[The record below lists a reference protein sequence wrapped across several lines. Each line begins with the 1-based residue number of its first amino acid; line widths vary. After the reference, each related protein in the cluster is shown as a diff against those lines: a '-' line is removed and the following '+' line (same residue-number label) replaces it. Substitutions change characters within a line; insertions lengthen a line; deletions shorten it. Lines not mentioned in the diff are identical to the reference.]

1 MPAGS
6 NFIYS
11 FLKKITSFSPKT
23 YWREILALVTLLLC
37 YFFFRSERKEIAS
50 LIPHLKEAQPEWAI
64 IGIVVTVIYIFF
76 QSMMYVYSFRTIGS
90 NLYLTDAVELFLKR
104 NFLSVFLPAGSIS
117 SLAYTPTQLKKRN
130 LSKAHIHQAGA
141 IYAFVGLLTVFIIGI
156 PVILRSVSHIQQLHN
171 AWTGLFALFVLLT
184 LVAVIYYSVKNKGF
198 AYRLTVKYFP
208 SSIHFIE
215 EFRSSQFN
223 KTNYLI
229 TILFSL
235 GIELAG
241 VAHVY
246 IAMMAMGCHPS
257 VEAAFMAYTISVLLM
272 IISPFLRGLGAVE
285 FSMIYILHIYGYN
298 KAEGLG
304 ITILYRIFEFWLP
317 LLSGIFAFAWRG
329 KQLFI
334 RLIPSLAIFGLGII
348 NILSVLTPPIAERIN
363 LLRKHLPFEVIRE
376 SKLLVLFVG
385 VGLIITTA
393 YLIRGYRN
401 AFYVAILFCILS
413 LFGNIVKA
421 WDYEEATISLI
432 VLMLLLIG
440 RKEYRIQSSIKWMR
454 IGLITVLTL
463 LVMVCLLGIVSFN
476 FIAKKHFGID
486 FNWQD
491 SVVHTLKSFFLLYDD
506 SLDPKTHFAKDF
518 LDICRITGM
527 LSWGFLLFALLKPR
541 PLRSL
546 AEDEERN
553 KATSLLKNYSS
564 YGNDYFK
571 IYYDKLFFF
580 SLINEGFISYKIA
593 SGFAICLDEPVC
605 APDDKLEV
613 LQEFEAFCKQQGL
626 KTIYYRVDEN
636 SLPWFNT
643 LGKQKIFIG
652 QEAILEVPKFML
664 SGRDKS
670 SLRNGL
676 NSLKKK
682 NYTTTI
688 IKAPQT
694 DAFVNELKALS
705 DEWLE
710 EFDKEEMV
718 FSQGM
723 FIAEEIKQQ
732 DIIVTK
738 DEYGKAKAFLNIIPN
753 FSIDECTYDL
763 IRKTT
768 DAPGGCMDAL
778 IVKLIEHAKES
789 NIQFLNLGLVPLTG
803 NEHPQS
809 PAEQVMR
816 FASEK
821 LKRFRNYHT
830 LRKFKEKYASIW
842 ANKYIVYGKD
852 FDLLQLPGIL
862 NKIMKP

>member
-1 MPAGS
+1 MAAGS
-6 NFIYS
+6 NSIQF

-37 YFFFRSERKEIAS
+37 YLFFRSERKEIVG
-50 LIPHLKEAQPEWAI
+50 LLPHLKEAQPEWAV

-76 QSMMYVYSFRTIGS
+76 QSMMYVYSFKTIGS
-90 NLYLTDAVELFLKR
+90 RLYLADAAELFLKR

-117 SLAYTPTQLKKRN
+117 SLAYTPSQLRKRN
-130 LSKAHIHQAGA
+130 LSKAHIHQAGG
-141 IYAFVGLLTVFIIGI
+141 IYAFVGMLTVFIIGI
-156 PVILRSVSHIQQLHN
+156 PVILHSISHIHQLHN
-171 AWTGLFALFVLLT
+171 AWAGLLVIFIILAF
-184 LVAVIYYSVKNKGF
+184 VAVIYYSIKNKGF
-198 AYRLTVKYFP
+198 AYRLIVRYFP

-215 EFRSSQFN
+215 EFRSSQFS
-223 KTNYLI
+223 KTNYFV
-229 TILFSL
+229 TILYSL
-235 GIELAG
+235 GIELTG

-246 IAMMAMGCHPS
+246 IAMMAMGCQPS

-317 LLSGIFAFAWRG
+317 LLGGIFAFAWRG

-334 RLIPSLAIFGLGII
+334 RLIPALAIFGLGII
-348 NILSVLTPPIAERIN
+348 NILSVLTPPIAERIK
-363 LLRKHLPFEVIRE
+363 LMRKHLPLEVIQE

-401 AFYVAILFCILS
+401 AFYTAILFCILS
-413 LFGNIVKA
+413 LVGNIIKA
-421 WDYEEATISLI
+421 WDYEEATISFI
-432 VLMLLLIG
+432 VLILLFIG

-454 IGLITVLTL
+454 IGLITVFTVLG
-463 LVMVCLLGIVSFN
+463 MVCLLGIISFY
-476 FIAKKHFGID
+476 FISKRHFGVD
-486 FNWQD
+486 FDWQG
-491 SVVHTLKSFFLLYDD
+491 SVIHTLKSFFLLYDD

-518 LDICRITGM
+518 LGICRITGM

-541 PLRSL
+541 PIKPL
-546 AEDEERN
+546 AGDKERN
-553 KATSLLKNYSS
+553 KAASLLKNYSS
-564 YGNDYFK
+564 YANDYFK

-580 SLINEGFISYKIA
+580 SSINEGFISYKIA

-613 LQEFEAFCKQQGL
+613 LREFEIFCKQQGL

-636 SLPWFNT
+636 SLPWFNAM
-643 LGKQKIFIG
+643 GKQKIFIG
-652 QEAILEVPKFML
+652 QEAILEVPKFVL
-664 SGRDKS
+664 TGRDKS

-682 NYTTTI
+682 NYVTTI
-688 IKAPQT
+688 ITAPQN

-732 DIIVTK
+732 DIIVTQ
-738 DEYGKAKAFLNIIPN
+738 DEYGKTKAFLNIIPN
-753 FSIDECTYDL
+753 FAPDECTYDL

-778 IVKLIEHAKES
+778 IVKLIEHAKEK

-803 NEHPQS
+803 NDHPQS

-830 LRKFKEKYASIW
+830 LRNFKEKYASVW

-852 FDLLQLPGIL
+852 FDLLQLPVIL